1 MSDFTP
7 VPQKLA
13 RTSEGHL
20 CINWSDG
27 HRQTLP
33 PKTLLDACPCATCRE
48 KKETPAATESPL
60 KIVGSVQ
67 TEPISVV
74 SMTPV
79 GNYAYA
85 ISFSQGCNKGIFTFE
100 YLRDLEKDSVET

>member
-7 VPQKLA
+7 VPQELA

-27 HRQTLP
+27 HSQTLP

-100 YLRDLEKDSVET
+100 YLRDLEEDSLET